1 MGGANIIKLK
11 SKFKRTH
18 THTHRWV
25 KTNMIELESL
35 CRGKDTLKF
44 KDPEQKG
51 RYRGELVRA
60 QTPNP
65 T

>member
-1 MGGANIIKLK
+1 
-11 SKFKRTH
+11 
-18 THTHRWV
+18 
-25 KTNMIELESL
+25 MIELESL